1 MTKYIF
7 FTGGV
12 VSSLG
17 KGLTAASLGKLLQS
31 RGLKVGVLR
40 LDTYFNTDTGTMNPY
55 QHGEVFVTNDG
66 TETDLAL
73 GHYERFMNVS
83 LSGKACSTLGRIYR
97 RILDK
102 ERAGDFGG
110 NTVQVIP
117 HVTNEIKR
125 VITNDLADWAFDVI
139 IVEIGG
145 VVGDIESLAFLE
157 TIRQLRRD
165 LGRKNTLF
173 IHVALVPYLHMAG
186 EAKTK
191 PVQHS
196 VKTMRSLGIQPDVV
210 VCRTEVELDESAVGK
225 ISLFCDID
233 REAVIQQVYT
243 DNVYELP
250 LNLCR
255 QGLDRIVAEKL
266 GLPDVPA
273 DISSWEEFYR
283 RSQVNNKVVR
293 LALVGKYTA
302 LPDAYLSLVEALHH
316 CAINLGLKS
325 EVEMIAAQ
333 ELTAEN
339 VADKLAG
346 FAGLLIPDGFGVR
359 GAEGMILAAG
369 YARENKLPLFA
380 IGMGMHAALVEFARN
395 VAHVPAAMPET
406 GSPDVLFQAKGN
418 PQSFK
423 MGGTLESGLAGITLQ
438 PNSRVY
444 EVYGTPEILER
455 HRHRYVLRE
464 DVENSLQGAGLKI
477 SGRAMEGG
485 YAEVV
490 ELAEHPWFVGCQ
502 YHPEFLSRPEYPHP
516 LVMDFLSHCKT
527 EG

>member
-17 KGLTAASLGKLLQS
+17 KGLMAASLGKLLKA

-40 LDTYFNTDTGTMNPY
+40 LDTYFNTDNGLMDPY

-66 TETDLAL
+66 AETDLAL

-83 LSGKACSTLGRIYR
+83 LSGSACSTLGRIYR
-97 RILDK
+97 RILDR

-125 VITNDLADWAFDVI
+125 VIAHDLDSWAFDVI

-157 TIRQLRRD
+157 TIRQMRRD
-165 LGRKNTLF
+165 LGRENTLF
-173 IHVALVPYLHMAG
+173 IHVALVPYLHMAC

-196 VKTMRSLGIQPDVV
+196 VKTLRNIGIQPDVII
-210 VCRTEVELDESAVGK
+210 CRTEVELDEAAANK

-243 DNVYELP
+243 DDIYELP
-250 LNLCR
+250 INLHQ

-266 GLPDVPA
+266 GLPEAQA

-283 RSQVNNKVVR
+283 RSLADNKPVK

-302 LPDAYLSLVEALHH
+302 LPDAYISIVEALSHS
-316 CAINLGLKS
+316 AINQSAKA
-325 EVEMIAAQ
+325 EVDMLAAQ
-333 ELTAEN
+333 DITEQNVDEL
-339 VADKLAG
+339 LAG
-346 FAGLLIPDGFGVR
+346 YAGIVIPDGFGSR
-359 GAEGMILAAG
+359 GAHGMILAAG
-369 YARENKLPLFA
+369 YARRNNVPLLA
-380 IGMGMHAALVEFARN
+380 LGMGMHAAVVEFAQN
-395 VAHVPAAMPET
+395 VAKVPAAMPESGEKDILFEARGAKQQG
-406 GSPDVLFQAKGN
+406 GSLD
-418 PQSFK
+418 
-423 MGGTLESGLAGITLQ
+423 SGLAEISLLPGSRAAQIYQQ
-438 PNSRVY
+438 PQ
-444 EVYGTPEILER
+444 ICER
-455 HRHRYVLRE
+455 HRHRYVLKE
-464 DVENSLQGAGLKI
+464 DVEATLAAAGLKI
-477 SGRAMEGG
+477 AGRSAESGFVEI
-485 YAEVV
+485 V
-490 ELAEHPWFVGCQ
+490 ELPEHKWFMGLQ
-502 YHPEFLSRPEYPHP
+502 YHPEFMSRPEFPH
-516 LVMDFLSHCKT
+516 LLLMDFIKT
-527 EG
+527 CCN